1 MMIEGIGTEIEI
13 EIEIEI
19 ATVETMAETQ
29 GVVVVPEVLLM

>member
-1 MMIEGIGTEIEI
+1 MMIEGIGTEI